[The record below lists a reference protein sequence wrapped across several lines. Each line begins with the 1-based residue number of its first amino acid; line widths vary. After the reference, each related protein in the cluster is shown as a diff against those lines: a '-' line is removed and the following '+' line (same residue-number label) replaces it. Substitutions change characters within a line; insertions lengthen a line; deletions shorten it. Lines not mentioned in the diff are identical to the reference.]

1 MHVYILLRR
10 IFNLGTKRSYVQ
22 YFFPFSLF
30 VCFLKKLQHITII
43 LSKMKVR
50 ESLIRREREL
60 VFMLPINMNN

>member
-50 ESLIRREREL
+50 ESLIRRERACFYVAYKYE
-60 VFMLPINMNN
+60 